1 MRKTRKRSRKKQIKT
16 VRGGAKPNL
25 SVSEQINNIEPGHSN
40 FKENNKQINIPNS
53 NIQPG
58 RTNPPRIKPK
68 RTIPQ
73 RQPGTFAP
81 KKSES
86 IAANDSSNTANNL
99 VNATNSSFKTPNN
112 SNISRLGETTNNL
125 NVSQSGETTILKNL
139 TQNEQNELEKQ
150 RIKELEKQRIK
161 ELKNRQAKQR
171 EKNKAERNKHPIDK
185 KEADRSSKIN
195 NFVRIWLSLEDYLNK
210 ICQAYNHRIK
220 QTNIICQDINT
231 NKKEIDKLQ
240 SNIKNISNNIT
251 AWYSSVNISKL
262 KIDYKFDTILT
273 VIDKLY
279 DKLKL
284 AGKIFNDN
292 KTSLVAVYS
301 NLLYTGKIRHRL
313 EPNSDQPSPTLEEC
327 QREASEIIDT
337 FIKKVNEIQN

>member
-1 MRKTRKRSRKKQIKT
+1 MRKTRKRSYKKWIKKRIKT

-25 SVSEQINNIEPGHSN
+25 SVSEQINN
-40 FKENNKQINIPNS
+40 
-53 NIQPG
+53 
-58 RTNPPRIKPK
+58 
-68 RTIPQ
+68 
-73 RQPGTFAP
+73 
-81 KKSES
+81 
-86 IAANDSSNTANNL
+86 
-99 VNATNSSFKTPNN
+99 ATNSSFKTPNN
-112 SNISRLGETTNNL
+112 SNIPRLGETTNNLNVSQSGETTNNLNVSQSGKTTNNL

-139 TQNEQNELEKQ
+139 TQNEQNELEKDRVKQNYLEKQRIKEELEKQ

-185 KEADRSSKIN
+185 KEDRSSKIN

-220 QTNIICQDINT
+220 QTNMICQDINT
-231 NKKEIDKLQ
+231 NKKEIDTLQ

-251 AWYSSVNISKL
+251 AWYSSVNISKF
-262 KIDYKFDTILT
+262 KIDLKFDAILT